1 MIEEQARLQREQQ
14 EAAAKAMIEEQAR
27 LQREQQEA
35 AAKAMIEEQARI
47 QREQQEAA
55 ENVMVEEKVNQNS
68 FYTFLS
74 PFQRNPRYG
83 SWEDT
88 DSVPSTKVLD
98 GYNVVKSQQEW
109 GETQQSPRD
118 KYKLLELQAEQDVLE
133 QAVAQIEM
141 TAEVIVENRVFIEDE
156 VNKSVVVTQET
167 AEDQEVE
174 IVQQDLGAIYEKRG
188 HRETIFFSK
197 PSTTITT
204 STSTISCNIAAQTK
218 NENHSSSN
226 ANTRGKPTEY
236 EDAIIESQ
244 TRWPSSTSESENQ
257 VRWENEMKE
266 ARIRAEN
273 EAKRQAFL
281 QREQEVIQIRA
292 EEEAKRQ
299 AFLKREQEEA
309 MAKHRQEM
317 IEMERRR
324 PHHFDSSMCAE
335 HISLLPSTSGYNI
348 SVEQCARNMWGSA
361 LSSKPLRPSSG
372 VHQWAVRLDKCDSG
386 LVVVGVASANA
397 SVDRFIGGNSFSW
410 GVVGTMA
417 LWHANTKVKSDY
429 GNTFRTGAVVVAT
442 LDTDAGTLRFG
453 LVSDVEAI
461 KSLSSM
467 DVISSDYIE
476 DWGVAFEDLPT
487 NTDLYPA
494 VSLYHRDDKITLLSN
509 VFDNDD
515 TVGDSRSLVSAL
527 SSASSLPEEGLTRVD
542 VAKPQE
548 ELDATRAVFEIESD
562 KQVQER
568 ELALVGQG
576 RAATLGK
583 RH

>member
-1 MIEEQARLQREQQ
+1 MSIAETGRRNAIKKVKSALYSADKVHVTSTGLQDEKREGYMLSTETATQNAIRKVKLALHNANKVVRSDLQ
-14 EAAAKAMIEEQAR
+14 DIKKHNAHSTSSEDTAKGTNSNKKIHFVKENENFERRNAKLRAKAKE
-27 LQREQQEA
+27 L
-35 AAKAMIEEQARI
+35 ARI
-47 QREQQEAA
+47 QREQEEAQAIA
-55 ENVMVEEKVNQNS
+55 E
-68 FYTFLS
+68 T
-74 PFQRNPRYG
+74 
-83 SWEDT
+83 
-88 DSVPSTKVLD
+88 
-98 GYNVVKSQQEW
+98 
-109 GETQQSPRD
+109 
-118 KYKLLELQAEQDVLE
+118 
-133 QAVAQIEM
+133 
-141 TAEVIVENRVFIEDE
+141 
-156 VNKSVVVTQET
+156 
-167 AEDQEVE
+167 E
-174 IVQQDLGAIYEKRG
+174 I
-188 HRETIFFSK
+188 
-197 PSTTITT
+197 
-204 STSTISCNIAAQTK
+204 
-218 NENHSSSN
+218 
-226 ANTRGKPTEY
+226 
-236 EDAIIESQ
+236 
-244 TRWPSSTSESENQ
+244 
-257 VRWENEMKE
+257 
-266 ARIRAEN
+266 
-273 EAKRQAFL
+273 QAFL
-281 QREQEVIQIRA
+281 QREQEEAMAKA
-292 EEEAKRQ
+292 EEEVQ
-299 AFLKREQEEA
+299 
-309 MAKHRQEM
+309 AKHRQEM

-348 SVEQCARNMWGSA
+348 SVEQCTRNMWGSA

-397 SVDRFIGGNSFSW
+397 SVDRFIGGNSLSW

-476 DWGVAFEDLPT
+476 DWGVAFEDLPR

-527 SSASSLPEEGLTRVD
+527 SSASSLPEEGLTGVD